1 MDGYQVRL
9 IAWLGT
15 PWSGSLYDWLLIGG
29 YGLVYCFIVTRFDG
43 RKGWGV
49 K

>member
-1 MDGYQVRL
+1 MDGYQVSL

-29 YGLVYCFIVTRFDG
+29 YVVAGIIIIGKG
-43 RKGWGV
+43 RPK
-49 K
+49 